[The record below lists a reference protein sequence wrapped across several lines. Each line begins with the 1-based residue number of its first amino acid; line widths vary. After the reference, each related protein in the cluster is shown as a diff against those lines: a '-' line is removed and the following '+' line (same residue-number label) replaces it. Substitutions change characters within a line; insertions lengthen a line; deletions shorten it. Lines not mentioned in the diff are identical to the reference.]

1 MIFGE
6 VCLNRFN
13 FGGVNYDFLS
23 ASSRIWNLFLAGL
36 VEVLLDILIIW
47 KANTRSYFLWCFV
60 VIPNLKDMVFGGVY
74 GMDETSDFG
83 ACNHCAIKRYHRVRS
98 LGESNKP

>member
-1 MIFGE
+1 MIFKE

-13 FGGVNYDFLS
+13 FLGVNYDFLS
-23 ASSRIWNLFLAGL
+23 AASRIWNFAIFGRPGRSLGGYSEYLQ
-36 VEVLLDILIIW
+36 
-47 KANTRSYFLWCFV
+47 NMRSYFLSCFV
-60 VIPNLKDMVFGGVY
+60 IIPNLNDMVFGGVY

-83 ACNHCAIKRYHRVRS
+83 VGNYCAIERYHRLRS